1 MKYGKIIFLVD
12 LQFGSTSK
20 GRFAADII
28 REREIKYIGT
38 NNLPNAGHTVI
49 VDDYKFVG
57 KALPASAILNR
68 NSNTPKTIFIGPQ
81 AAFSINRLHEE
92 AYQCEF
98 DKRGQIIIHPRAMVL
113 QPKHKEVEQSTTK
126 HIASTMQG
134 AGAVQAEKIMRK
146 DVKLAYHLKGDI
158 EIDNIKVADDDLA
171 YQMMDIMNQGD
182 DIFIEGHQGFS
193 LDINHGHSYPTC
205 TSRQTIYQQM
215 LADFGIPHKYVG
227 DIIGVIRADH
237 EIRVGNII
245 ENNIEV
251 GNSGGW
257 YRDQK
262 EMTWEEYLPNKN
274 IEEKTTVT
282 QRVRRLAT
290 FSFYEFGRACKINNP
305 TEIVIGFIDYMD
317 ESLKDTQGNMLFT
330 DLPDNI
336 KMFIERLRYIYNAK
350 YERLGTGPNINNTIK
365 ILYKKGENHG

>member
-1 MKYGKIIFLVD
+1 MGKIHFLVD

-28 REREIKYIGT
+28 REKGIKYIGT

-49 VDDYKFVG
+49 INGYKFIG

-68 NSNTPKTIFIGPQ
+68 LSPKTIFIGPQ
-81 AAFSINRLHEE
+81 AAFDINRLHEE

-113 QPKHKEVEQSTTK
+113 QPKHKEIEQSTTK

-146 DVKLAYHLKGDI
+146 DVKLAYNLKGDI

-171 YQMMDIMNQGD
+171 YLMMDIMDDGN

-215 LADFGIPHKYVG
+215 LADFGIPHTYVG
-227 DIIGVIRADH
+227 DIIGVIRANH

-245 ENNIEV
+245 ENGQEV

-257 YRDQK
+257 YKDQK
-262 EMTWEEYLPNKN
+262 EMTWEEFLPGHNVK
-274 IEEKTTVT
+274 ERTTVT

-290 FSFYEFGRACKINNP
+290 FSFYEFGRACKVNKP
-305 TEIVIGFIDYMD
+305 TEIAIGFIDYMD
-317 ESLKDTQGNMLFT
+317 ESLRNRGGDIKFNELS
-330 DLPDNI
+330 DNI
-336 KMFIERLRYIYNAK
+336 KVFIERLRYIYNAK
-350 YERLGTGPNINNTIK
+350 YEKLGTGPDINNTLK
-365 ILYKKGENHG
+365 ISY